1 MCFVAIATRRMI
13 NIIYKDSQ
21 INTRQRQIKNI
32 NYFSLVFILVFT
44 VIIVFTII
52 NEYFAIN
59 FLGNFYYY

>member
-21 INTRQRQIKNI
+21 INTRQRQIKNV

-52 NEYFAIN
+52 NI
-59 FLGNFYYY
+59 LP